1 MTTPDE
7 AYAGGARPFAATA
20 GSTATAPVGGSVG
33 AASSTGQGQAPVA
46 AASSGGSPAGSSA
59 TAPRP
64 ASAPQRTMS
73 SGPRRVRLTVAR
85 VDPWS
90 VMKLSFLLAVAVGI
104 AFVVMVGVLW
114 TTLDSMGIFASVN
127 TTIGDILGDA
137 GQFNLLDYIGFTR
150 VISLATVIAVVDV
163 FLLTALA
170 TLGAFLYNVCSSLV
184 GGLHVTLTDD

>member
-7 AYAGGARPFAATA
+7 AYAGGARQFAATA
-20 GSTATAPVGGSVG
+20 GTTATAPVGPGG
-33 AASSTGQGQAPVA
+33 AGASGPAPSTPGGPVA
-46 AASSGGSPAGSSA
+46 SPASSGSSA
-59 TAPRP
+59 AAARP
-64 ASAPQRTMS
+64 QPAPQRTAP

-127 TTIGDILGDA
+127 ATIADILGDA

-163 FLLTALA
+163 FLMTALA

>member
-33 AASSTGQGQAPVA
+33 AAGSTGQGPAPVA
-46 AASSGGSPAGSSA
+46 AASGGSPAGPPA
-59 TAPRP
+59 AARP

-150 VISLATVIAVVDV
+150 VLSLATVIAVVDV
-163 FLLTALA
+163 FLMTALA

>member
-1 MTTPDE
+1 
-7 AYAGGARPFAATA
+7 
-20 GSTATAPVGGSVG
+20 
-33 AASSTGQGQAPVA
+33 
-46 AASSGGSPAGSSA
+46 
-59 TAPRP
+59 
-64 ASAPQRTMS
+64 MS

-114 TTLDSMGIFASVN
+114 TTLYSMGIFASVN